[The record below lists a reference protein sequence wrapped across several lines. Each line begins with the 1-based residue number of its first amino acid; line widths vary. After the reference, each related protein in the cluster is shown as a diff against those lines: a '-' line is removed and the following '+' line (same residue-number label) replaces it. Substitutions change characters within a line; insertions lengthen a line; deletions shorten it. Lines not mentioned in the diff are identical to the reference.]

1 MSIIST
7 VTVTVPATT
16 ANLGPGFDCI
26 GAALTLY
33 NQFQFSQL
41 EAPGTLRI
49 TATGAEAAKVTTDS
63 SNLAYQA
70 FVKLYEHL
78 GQSPPSVAIAIN
90 LGVPLA
96 RGLGSSATAIAGG
109 LVAANYLAGTPLT
122 IEEVIGLAIAIEGHP
137 DNVVP
142 ALLGGCRLAATKA
155 EPPQPPLSKGGLNAE
170 IIESPLSQGGLNSE
184 PHPTKVNSESPL
196 SQGGLNSEPHP
207 TKVNSEPPPTNVNSE
222 PPLTKV
228 NSEPHPTK
236 VNSEPPLTKGG
247 QGGLNWEICDIPWHS
262 DIVPILAIP
271 DFELSTAEARKVL
284 PTEYSK
290 ADAIFNAA
298 HLALLVRGLATGN
311 TDWLRSAMQDKIH
324 QPYRQSLIKGYVTVR
339 EAAIAAGA
347 YEMVISGA
355 GPTLLAL
362 ANLDV
367 ATAVATA
374 MANAWQQEGVIA
386 EVRSLS
392 LDTQG
397 AKISG

>member
-33 NQFQFSQL
+33 NHFQFSQL
-41 EAPGTLRI
+41 EEPEILRI
-49 TATGAEAAKVTTDS
+49 TATGAEATKVTIDS

-70 FVKLYEHL
+70 FVKLYEYVDQL
-78 GQSPPSVAIAIN
+78 PPSVAIDIS

-96 RGLGSSATAIAGG
+96 RGLGSSATAIAAG
-109 LVAANYLAGTPLT
+109 LVGANYLAGTPLN
-122 IEEVIGLAIAIEGHP
+122 IGEVIQLAIAIEGHP

-142 ALLGGCRLAATKA
+142 ALLGGCRLAATKGD
-155 EPPQPPLSKGGLNAE
+155 PPQPPLSKGGLNAE
-170 IIESPLSQGGLNSE
+170 IIESPLKGNLNSEPPLNKGNLNSE
-184 PHPTKVNSESPL
+184 PHLNKGN
-196 SQGGLNSEPHP
+196 LNSEPHLN
-207 TKVNSEPPPTNVNSE
+207 KGNLNSE
-222 PPLTKV
+222 PPL
-228 NSEPHPTK
+228 N
-236 VNSEPPLTKGG
+236 KGG

-262 DIVPILAIP
+262 DIVPVVAIP
-271 DFELSTAEARKVL
+271 NFELSTAEARKVL

-298 HLALLVRGLATGN
+298 HLGLLVRGLATGN
-311 TDWLRSAMQDKIH
+311 ADWLRSAMQDRIH
-324 QPYRQSLIKGYVTVR
+324 QPYRESLIKGYSAVR
-339 EAAIAAGA
+339 AAAIAAGA

-362 ANLDV
+362 ASNDV
-367 ATAVATA
+367 AAAVAAA
-374 MANAWQQEGVIA
+374 MAGAWEKEGVTT

-397 AKISG
+397 ARISR